1 MKASET
7 ASARPKLSTNL
18 PRVAY
23 GKRHRASEKRAL
35 AARPLMS
42 LKRRVQALIR
52 VAPGLGFD
60 TSPSAITLAEALIAR
75 LSAMGEILDVV

>member
-1 MKASET
+1 
-7 ASARPKLSTNL
+7 
-18 PRVAY
+18 
-23 GKRHRASEKRAL
+23 
-35 AARPLMS
+35 MS

>member
-1 MKASET
+1 
-7 ASARPKLSTNL
+7 
-18 PRVAY
+18 
-23 GKRHRASEKRAL
+23 
-35 AARPLMS
+35 MS

-75 LSAMGEILDVV
+75 LSAMGEILDVVLIGGSFGGYAKLSCCSGHVASASEGTPV

>member
-1 MKASET
+1 
-7 ASARPKLSTNL
+7 
-18 PRVAY
+18 
-23 GKRHRASEKRAL
+23 
-35 AARPLMS
+35 MS
-42 LKRRVQALIR
+42 LKRRVQALIH